1 LRKLEDEAF
10 SLGNYMPEHKTI
22 GEQDRAKLIDWLC
35 KLHYKFKM
43 FPGTLFTMVSYI
55 DRYLAVNNELPL
67 SELQLL
73 GIAALFAA
81 AKFEETYQVPPLKQ
95 LVTCCSY
102 QYTAQQILQKEA
114 DIIKILDFKLISNS
128 VVRFFEPYSKIIGLE
143 LKNYH
148 LAQYILELSLIQPRF
163 LKYQPSM
170 LAVSVI
176 YLIKKI
182 RKSES
187 IWST

>member
-1 LRKLEDEAF
+1 MLQ
-10 SLGNYMPEHKTI
+10 HKTVN
-22 GEQDRAKLIDWLC
+22 EQDRAKLIDWLC

-43 FPGTLFTMVSYI
+43 FPGTLFTMVSFV
-55 DRYLAVNNELPL
+55 DQYLSAEEIPI

-95 LVTCCSY
+95 LISCCAF
-102 QYTAQQILQKEA
+102 QYTAAQILQKEA
-114 DIIKILDFKLISNS
+114 DIIKVLDFKLISNS
-128 VVRFFEPYSKIIGLE
+128 AYRFFEPYSKVIGLE

-163 LKYQPSM
+163 LNYQPSL
-170 LAVSVI
+170 LAASAI

-182 RKSES
+182 RKS
-187 IWST
+187 